1 MPSSRVW
8 NDLVDEY
15 ISLGDSNPRRRGGKR
30 GKSSRQDKGE
40 GDGQLVSEK
49 GDFSQ
54 RTAMMSSDKEE
65 FTEDEFEEQEGVK
78 DFNYFSIFKI
88 PLMLFILSFTSVVF
102 VEIFG
107 RSYLRSRWISGQ
119 ELKGQPNVS
128 WQPEFSLQILGGGMR
143 DKQNY

>member
-1 MPSSRVW
+1 
-8 NDLVDEY
+8 
-15 ISLGDSNPRRRGGKR
+15 
-30 GKSSRQDKGE
+30 
-40 GDGQLVSEK
+40 
-49 GDFSQ
+49 
-54 RTAMMSSDKEE
+54 MMSSDKEE

-119 ELKGQPNVS
+119 ELKVYIDSNFNQTRAALSSLESGLSGSIFESRSALKELSTQVDEIERRVS
-128 WQPEFSLQILGGGMR
+128 LRTDYLEKMISESRVGSF
-143 DKQNY
+143 